1 MRDFLRAFA
10 GLLSDFAS
18 TAFFLVLF
26 LWTHNTILSVGL
38 GIALSLAQTGTQFV
52 RGKPIA
58 TMEWMSL
65 FLVVAGGAATLLT
78 GNPRLMLFKP
88 SVFYAIV
95 GVVMLKPGWM
105 NSYLP
110 AIARAVVPDIAR
122 GVGFLWA
129 GLMFVSAVVNGYL
142 ALTCSL
148 ASWALIMPIFGVVSK
163 VVLFCVGFAAI
174 KLTAVRRVRAM
185 PAPERDAL
193 LEATGY
199 S

>member
-26 LWTHNTILSVGL
+26 LWTHHTILSVGL